1 MEGANF
7 SPRNR
12 KKNYKKC
19 CVKNCK
25 SKYMNENCTIRLH
38 SAPIAGETSVFIKNH
53 FGVDEIVDKL
63 YAWEKALKL
72 KLNSSMKICSL

>member
-1 MEGANF
+1 
-7 SPRNR
+7 
-12 KKNYKKC
+12 
-19 CVKNCK
+19 
-25 SKYMNENCTIRLH
+25 MNEYCTIRLH